1 MGAERV
7 KTYLHHLP
15 SKQAVPF
22 DKIFPSASEEAVDLL
37 SKMLL
42 LDPKDRISVEE
53 ALKHPYVKG
62 YHNLDDE
69 PSCYSKLDFE
79 FDKVLMTK
87 QALKDAI
94 VKEIEDF
101 QRKNSLVLSP
111 VVMSVNAT
119 AQEPPSS
126 MADAKGRYYMA
137 GLDNRNK
144 LVNSQEPK
152 AMYLTD
158 MQRNYKEYMGDNII

>member
-15 SKQAVPF
+15 SKEAVPF
-22 DKIFPSASEEAVDLL
+22 NKVFPNAHQEAIDLL

-42 LDPKDRISVEE
+42 LDPKGRISVEE
-53 ALKHPYVKG
+53 ALRHPYLKG
-62 YHNLDDE
+62 YHSIDDE

-111 VVMSVNAT
+111 VVMSVNAA
-119 AQEPPSS
+119 AQEPHPSI
-126 MADAKGRYYMA
+126 ADAKGR
-137 GLDNRNK
+137 L
-144 LVNSQEPK
+144 LCCS
-152 AMYLTD
+152 L
-158 MQRNYKEYMGDNII
+158 